1 MKLEGRC
8 AAGLSD
14 SVETC
19 VTRDRATMLYA
30 HGRAGILA
38 TMLVSAL
45 LALTVA
51 PAGGRRG
58 LMLWLAA
65 MMVVQAMR
73 SLDLLLWYRRPRH
86 VFNGPQRI
94 VRFAV
99 GAMASA
105 AVWAAFPVLF
115 FHGLPQAARMAAVVT
130 LGAMASGSATVLAPC
145 LTLAISYCVFLIVP
159 AALSMLASTVQE
171 DMLLGTLSLLY
182 CVVLVV
188 SSRIAHQA
196 SVGALR
202 LGRENE
208 RLVLHA
214 DRQRRQTEAANE
226 ELGTAKQALA
236 ESNQMLETRVQERT
250 AELANEVLVREQ
262 YAEALARLA
271 STDPLTGLCNRTTF
285 TERLA
290 RLLAVAEQAKVQVAV
305 LFLDLD
311 NFKQINDVR
320 GHGTGDQVLQAV
332 AGVLGTH
339 VTTGAEI
346 ARWGGDEFL
355 VAVHVVDCE
364 AAADLAQNLRDAL
377 AEPMEVGVDTVRVEA
392 TIGVA
397 LFPKDATAQDELIR
411 AADVAMY
418 EAKREGKG
426 RVKLFD
432 PVLASDMAERFA
444 LEQGLRHAL
453 ARQELSLA
461 FQPIVSA
468 RTGRTYAFEALLRWR
483 HPDRGM
489 VSPMDFIPIAEQ
501 TGQIYE
507 ISRWVLKEAC
517 TQAAG
522 WPDATI
528 AVTVNISVAHVLTGT
543 LIADVETALA
553 ASGLAPYRLQLEI
566 TESMFLGDHVRAA
579 PVFEALRA
587 RGIRI
592 LLDDFGTGYSSLAY
606 LGRLPVDVIKI
617 DRSFVVNAE
626 RDGYATIEAIL
637 SLARALGMEVT
648 AEGVETNVQRD
659 TLRKRGVQ
667 RFQGYL
673 FSRPIPAAEVE
684 AWLRRDEP
692 APAKPAQ
699 AAGHSLVPIE
709 ARTRFEARTPVEA

>member
-8 AAGLSD
+8 AEGLSE

-30 HGRAGILA
+30 HARAGIFA
-38 TMLVSAL
+38 SALVSTL
-45 LALTVA
+45 LVLTVA
-51 PAGGRRG
+51 PSGGRHRF
-58 LMLWLAA
+58 MLWLAA
-65 MMVVQAMR
+65 MQVVQAVR
-73 SLDLLLWYRRPRH
+73 LLDLLLWHRRPRRT
-86 VFNGPQRI
+86 FNGPRRI
-94 VRFAV
+94 VRFSV

-115 FHGLPQAARMAAVVT
+115 FHLLPQGARMAALVT
-130 LGAMASGSATVLAPC
+130 FSAMASGSATVLAPS
-145 LTLAISYCVFLIVP
+145 LTLAISYAVTLIVP
-159 AALSMLASTVQE
+159 ASLVMLTSPGQE
-171 DMLLGTLSLLY
+171 DMLLGTLSILY

-188 SSRIAHQA
+188 SSRIAHQS

-208 RLVLHA
+208 RLVLHT
-214 DRQRRQTEAANE
+214 DMQRRQTEATNQ

-236 ESNQMLETRVQERT
+236 ESNQLLETRVQQRT
-250 AELANEVLVREQ
+250 AELANEVLMREQ

-320 GHGTGDQVLQAV
+320 GHATGDQVLQAV
-332 AGVLGTH
+332 AGVLGKE

-355 VAVHVVDCE
+355 VAVHVADCE
-364 AAADLAQNLRDAL
+364 AAADIAQHLRDAL
-377 AEPMEVGVDTVRVEA
+377 AEPLEIGIDTVRVEA

-397 LFPKDATAQDELIR
+397 LFPKDATTQDELIR

-432 PVLASDMAERFA
+432 PALASDMAERFA

-461 FQPIVSA
+461 FQPIVAA

-501 TGQIYE
+501 TGQIHE
-507 ISRWVLKEAC
+507 ISCWVLREAC

-543 LIADVETALA
+543 LIADVEAALA

-617 DRSFVVNAE
+617 DRSFVINAE

-648 AEGVETNVQRD
+648 AEGVETKVQRD
-659 TLRKRGVQ
+659 TLRKRGVT

-684 AWLRRDEP
+684 AWLRRDDPGADAQTP
-692 APAKPAQ
+692 AART
-699 AAGHSLVPIE
+699 LVPTGT
-709 ARTRFEARTPVEA
+709 RTQFEARTPVEA